1 MARMRF
7 EEPWLRRQELA
18 NGLGVLGVAEPGK
31 VTTAEHQG
39 SRTWRRETA
48 GKEGGFIRRKG
59 EGIVCEG

>member
-18 NGLGVLGVAEPGK
+18 NGLGVLGVAEPGR
-31 VTTAEHQG
+31 VTTAEHRG

-48 GKEGGFIRRKG
+48 GKADLLGEREKG
-59 EGIVCEG
+59 